1 MSKDSRSGGKFSGH
15 TTLVPAAVVV
25 ADIANKSDAV
35 YRICP
40 GYIKAGLRSVSGHKR
55 VKITKEGSYVLL
67 AVRDNTSQQEVHVYA
82 TDVQQAMLDIARGSR
97 NAGLA
102 IAFTKP

>member
-15 TTLVPAAVVV
+15 TTLVPAAVLV
-25 ADIANKSDAV
+25 ADIADKSPAV

-40 GYIKAGLRSVSGHKR
+40 GYIKAGLKSVSGHKR
-55 VKITKEGSYVLL
+55 VKITREGNYILL
-67 AVRDNTSQQEVHVYA
+67 AVRDNASHQEVHVYCND
-82 TDVQQAMLDIARGSR
+82 TQKAMLEIARGSR

-102 IAFTKP
+102 ICFK

>member
-15 TTLVPAAVVV
+15 TTLIPAAALV
-25 ADIANKSDAV
+25 ADIADKSGAV

-40 GYIKAGLRSVSGHKR
+40 GYIKAGLPSVSGNKR
-55 VKITKEGSYVLL
+55 VKITQEANYLLL

-82 TDVQQAMLDIARGSR
+82 KDSGQAMLDIARGSR
-97 NAGLA
+97 SAGLR
-102 IAFTKP
+102 IAFK

>member
-15 TTLVPAAVVV
+15 TTLVPAAAVV
-25 ADIANKSDAV
+25 ADIADRSSAV

-55 VKITKEGSYVLL
+55 VKITNEGPYILL
-67 AVRDNTSQQEVHVYA
+67 AVRDNASQQEVHVYA
-82 TDVQQAMLDIARGSR
+82 TDSQQAMLDIAKGSR

-102 IAFTKP
+102 ISFMK